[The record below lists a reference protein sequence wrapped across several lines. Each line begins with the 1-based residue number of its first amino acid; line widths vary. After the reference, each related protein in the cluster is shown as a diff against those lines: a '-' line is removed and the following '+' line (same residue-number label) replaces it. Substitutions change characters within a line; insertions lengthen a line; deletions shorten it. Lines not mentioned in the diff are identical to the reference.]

1 MVNLLVGTL
10 GVAVVSWVLVLF
22 LALGLYQL
30 GEHGVAIKNTR
41 KELVAGIAGVVLA
54 LVASLS
60 TLAFFVEFVGFVVML
75 VMQGI

>member
-1 MVNLLVGTL
+1 MVNLLFGTL
-10 GVAVVSWVLVLF
+10 ITAVVSWVLVLF

-41 KELVAGIAGVVLA
+41 KELAVGIAGVALA

-60 TLAFFVEFVGFVVML
+60 TLAFFVEFIGFVVML
-75 VMQGI
+75 VAQGI

>member
-1 MVNLLVGTL
+1 MVNLLAGTL
-10 GVAVVSWVLVLF
+10 GVAAVSWGLVLL

-30 GEHGVAIKNTR
+30 GEHGVTIKNTR
-41 KELVAGIAGVVLA
+41 KELVTGIAGVVLV

-60 TLAFFVEFVGFVVML
+60 TLASFVEFIGFVVML